1 MLFEETGNTVT
12 LCLSGSPTAFG
23 ATFSNSSRD
32 EGGVWLLGFCDL
44 TRMTQA
50 TNNTPATANDR
61 GKYLWVRITGFRRSK
76 SSRRTV
82 ELTRPRG
89 SANSDLQK
97 LHAKHAFAARVQRFV
112 RRFSHV
118 VAAQPESSSGLRRVA
133 TAPAALPRPW

>member
-82 ELTRPRG
+82 ELTR
-89 SANSDLQK
+89 
-97 LHAKHAFAARVQRFV
+97 
-112 RRFSHV
+112 RRQFI
-118 VAAQPESSSGLRRVA
+118 QPSPGQLSCETRYRRSGPTICYVS
-133 TAPAALPRPW
+133 